1 MKLSRC
7 IVEILPHEFSQLFFF
22 KKKNDMLVFRRQ
34 TRSCG
39 WRRERLVKNI
49 FINRPKRD
57 SRALAFHDSF
67 YKQISIGNIGRY
79 PKEKN

>member
-1 MKLSRC
+1 
-7 IVEILPHEFSQLFFF
+7 
-22 KKKNDMLVFRRQ
+22 MLVFCRQ
-34 TRSCG
+34 TRSCS
-39 WRRERLVKNI
+39 WRRETLVKNI

-57 SRALAFHDSF
+57 SRALAFHDLF